1 MMRLITILSVFA
13 ISLPG
18 FASVPLDLPQAIEM
32 ALANNPDVRIAA
44 GQVAASEALLEQ
56 SKAAFRPQIGLQS
69 SYTRTNMPMQSF
81 GAILNQSAFH
91 PEIDFNDPGEVDNLN
106 VTGSVRYRLYNGGQ
120 SKAGVEASKEV
131 RDATGY
137 QAEAVRR
144 QIVFA
149 VERAWHQIM
158 QARELAASQASAVS
172 AMEGNLRVAQLQY
185 DAGKFL
191 KTEVLNLEVQLA
203 RAMENKLQ
211 ADSQAELACE
221 ALLNLLGVSG
231 GEKGQ
236 WTGRLPDPASLPD
249 TEPAP
254 GERPEVL
261 AAKAAVAAAE
271 HNLSRVKGGHLP
283 TVDAFASL
291 QYDQGF
297 EMDAGGDSWMAGV
310 VLNLPIYDAGVTRN
324 RVKEAEAHLRVANER
339 LRKAELGIGLEI
351 RSARIAWSNARETLV
366 VTDKMVE
373 QAEESA
379 NLSRQRFET
388 GVILSS
394 ELIDVENRL
403 TEARMRRA
411 LAITQLQIAWADL
424 KRALGTPQ

>member
-1 MMRLITILSVFA
+1 M
-13 ISLPG
+13 
-18 FASVPLDLPQAIEM
+18 
-32 ALANNPDVRIAA
+32 
-44 GQVAASEALLEQ
+44 
-56 SKAAFRPQIGLQS
+56 
-69 SYTRTNMPMQSF
+69 
-81 GAILNQSAFH
+81 
-91 PEIDFNDPGEVDNLN
+91 
-106 VTGSVRYRLYNGGQ
+106 
-120 SKAGVEASKEV
+120 
-131 RDATGY
+131 
-137 QAEAVRR
+137 
-144 QIVFA
+144 
-149 VERAWHQIM
+149 
-158 QARELAASQASAVS
+158 
-172 AMEGNLRVAQLQY
+172 AQLQF

-221 ALLNLLGVSG
+221 ALFNLLGLSG